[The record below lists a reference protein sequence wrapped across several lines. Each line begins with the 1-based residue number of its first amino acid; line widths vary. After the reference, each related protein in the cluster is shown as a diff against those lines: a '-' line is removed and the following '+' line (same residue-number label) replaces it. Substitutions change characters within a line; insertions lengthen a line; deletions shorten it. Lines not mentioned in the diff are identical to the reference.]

1 MPYWL
6 MKSEPDAYSWDDLC
20 REGVGT
26 WDGVRN
32 YQARNHMR
40 NMKQGEQVL
49 FYHSNIGM
57 EVVGVMEILEEAFQ
71 DPTTDDQRWSAV
83 RVKAINPFPKPVK
96 LSEMKQHPLLQNIGL
111 IKQSRLSVMP
121 LTDEE
126 FAVIMDLGGMK
137 MS

>member
-1 MPYWL
+1 
-6 MKSEPDAYSWDDLC
+6 MKSEPDAYAWDDLC

-40 NMKQGEQVL
+40 NMKKGDQVL

-57 EVVGVMEILEEAFQ
+57 EVVGLMEILAEAFQ

-83 RVKAINPFPKPVK
+83 QVKPLKAFPKPVK
-96 LSEMKQHPLLQNIGL
+96 LSEMKQHLLLQNIGL

-126 FAVIMDLGGMK
+126 FAVIMDLGGMQ